1 MSPSL
6 ERALERGLRVSALS
20 ALLALSLLTFFIL
33 REGLPLLL
41 KISPQTFLLGSVWR
55 PGQGQFGVLPMLVGT
70 ALVTGLALLIGVPIA
85 LACAIVLSE
94 LAPPRLRT
102 VLKPLIELLASI
114 PSVVYGFLGLVT
126 VVPLLRRWLG
136 GPGTSVLAAS
146 LVLSV
151 MILPTIAAVA
161 TDALLAVP
169 ASYRE
174 GALALGATGWQATY
188 RVVLPAARRGL
199 IAAIILG
206 TGRAIGETMAV
217 IMVAGNAVQVPH
229 SLLDPARTLT
239 AHIALEMS
247 YATGDH
253 ARALFAT
260 GVVLFALVMGL
271 NVAVARLG
279 GRRSRREQ
287 RGRWWRR
294 LAARLA
300 LLREDGT

>member
-20 ALLALSLLTFFIL
+20 ALMALSLLTVFIV
-33 REGLPLLL
+33 REGLPLIL
-41 KISPQTFLLGSVWR
+41 KISPQSFLLSSTWR
-55 PGQGQFGVLPMLVGT
+55 PGQGLFGVLPMLVGT

-85 LACAIVLSE
+85 MACAIVLSE
-94 LAPPRLRT
+94 LAPPQVRA

-114 PSVVYGFLGLVT
+114 PSVVYGFLGLVA
-126 VVPLLRRWLG
+126 VVPLVRTWLG
-136 GPGTSVLAAS
+136 GPGTSVLAAA

-151 MILPTIAAVA
+151 MILPTVAAVA

-169 ASYRE
+169 SSYRE
-174 GALALGATGWQATY
+174 GALALGATGWQATS

-271 NVAVARLG
+271 NVAVIRLG
-279 GRRSRREQ
+279 GRRSRPTER
-287 RGRWWRR
+287 RRWWRR

-300 LLREDGT
+300 LLREQGS

>member
-1 MSPSL
+1 MSPRVESV
-6 ERALERGLRVSALS
+6 LERGLKLTALS
-20 ALLALSLLTFFIL
+20 ALFFLFLLTVFIF
-33 REGLPLLL
+33 REGLPLFF
-41 KISPQTFLLGSVWR
+41 KISPGAFLFGQIWR
-55 PGQGQFGVLPMLVGT
+55 PLHGQFGVLPMLLGS
-70 ALVTGLALLIGVPIA
+70 ALVTALALLIGVPVA
-85 LACAIVLSE
+85 LACAIVLAE
-94 LAPPRLRT
+94 LAPRRLRAL
-102 VLKPLIELLASI
+102 LKPIIELLACI

-126 VVPLLRRWLG
+126 IVPAVRQHLG
-136 GPGTSVLAAS
+136 GPGASALSAA

-174 GALALGATGWQATY
+174 GALALGATGWQAIY
-188 RVVLPAARRGL
+188 RLMLPAARQGL
-199 IAAIILG
+199 LAAVILG

-229 SLLDPARTLT
+229 SLLDPVRTLT

-260 GVVLFALVMGL
+260 GIVLFLLVMAL
-271 NVAVARLG
+271 NIAAVRLG
-279 GRRSRREQ
+279 GRRRHAPL
-287 RGRWWRR
+287 GGPWWRR
-294 LAARLA
+294 MAARLA
-300 LLREDGT
+300 RERERIP